1 MFTHSSRG
9 EILTLVW
16 IQPTASVLMKNSV
29 STIRVMSVS
38 HVYNYKRNRG
48 DRALRQERHG
58 HTVTP
63 YLLPL
68 ALIAASIAVPCMGLK
83 LCWGESLRPHWS
95 HRVHKLKELINLS
108 ILCNFQLF
116 PRSNY
121 KGNSS
126 HRKLRNCWVTKPLIS
141 AYFLCKVSSLSTI
154 IPLKLFGISGSN
166 FNR

>member
-1 MFTHSSRG
+1 
-9 EILTLVW
+9 
-16 IQPTASVLMKNSV
+16 
-29 STIRVMSVS
+29 MSVS

-68 ALIAASIAVPCMGLK
+68 ALIAASIAGDSNYAEAN
-83 LCWGESLRPHWS
+83 LCRPHWS

-116 PRSNY
+116 HEAIT
-121 KGNSS
+121 KEIAAIE
-126 HRKLRNCWVTKPLIS
+126 NCEIAGWQ
-141 AYFLCKVSSLSTI
+141 
-154 IPLKLFGISGSN
+154 
-166 FNR
+166 NRW

>member
-1 MFTHSSRG
+1 
-9 EILTLVW
+9 
-16 IQPTASVLMKNSV
+16 MKNSV

-68 ALIAASIAVPCMGLK
+68 ALIAASIAGDSNYAEAN
-83 LCWGESLRPHWS
+83 LCRPHWS

-116 PRSNY
+116 HEAIT
-121 KGNSS
+121 KEIAAIE
-126 HRKLRNCWVTKPLIS
+126 NCEI
-141 AYFLCKVSSLSTI
+141 A
-154 IPLKLFGISGSN
+154 G
-166 FNR
+166 

>member
-1 MFTHSSRG
+1 
-9 EILTLVW
+9 
-16 IQPTASVLMKNSV
+16 MKNSV

-83 LCWGESLRPHWS
+83 LC
-95 HRVHKLKELINLS
+95 
-108 ILCNFQLF
+108 
-116 PRSNY
+116 
-121 KGNSS
+121 
-126 HRKLRNCWVTKPLIS
+126 
-141 AYFLCKVSSLSTI
+141 
-154 IPLKLFGISGSN
+154 
-166 FNR
+166 